1 MGRAGLNLY
10 FAQRFPNKMVSN
22 SLPERVRP
30 DFPILSRE
38 VHGKPLVYL
47 DNAASAQKPLA
58 VIEGQKEYLSN
69 YHANIHRGAHH
80 LAALATEAYEGARR
94 KIADHIGATA
104 VEEVLFT
111 AGSTDAVNLV
121 AQSWGRA
128 NLQEGDTVLVT
139 RMEHHANIV
148 PWQMVCEE
156 KGAEVV
162 PVNVLADGTLD
173 LDDFHAA
180 LSHQPKLVTSTEHP
194 GYHQPDSG
202 PVCAC
207 QRGGRPDAGRRPQ
220 ALPHLSIDVQAIG
233 CDFYVATGHKAYGP
247 TGIGFLWGRKEV
259 LENMPPWRGG
269 GMIQSVSF
277 DGTTYNGLPASS
289 RPAIPPHLRRHCPRH
304 RPRLDERHW
313 HRHHRRPRACTGG
326 ACPQRTGHPHWRPHH
341 RHRARQGRCGV
352 FVVDGLHPYDLGTL
366 LDGQGIAVRTGHHCT
381 EPLMSHF
388 GLDAGTLR
396 MSFAAY
402 TTREE
407 IDRAVIALERA
418 MRMLS

>member
-1 MGRAGLNLY
+1 
-10 FAQRFPNKMVSN
+10 MVSN

-162 PVNVLADGTLD
+162 PVNVIADGTLD

-180 LSHQPKLVTSTEHP
+180 LERHQPKLVGIVHASNTLGTINP
-194 GYHQPDSG
+194 IAD
-202 PVCAC
+202 VCA
-207 QRGGRPDAGRRPQ
+207 RAKEAGALTLVDGSQ

-247 TGIGFLWGRKEV
+247 TGIGFLWGRKKI

-269 GMIQSVSF
+269 GEMIQSVSF
-277 DGTTYNGLPASS
+277 DGTTYNGLPHKFEAGT
-289 RPAIPPHLRRHCPRH
+289 PHISGGIALGIA
-304 RPRLDERHW
+304 LDWMNGIGTDTIAAHERALVAHA
-313 HRHHRRPRACTGG
+313 HNALGTLP
-326 ACPQRTGHPHWRPHH
+326 
-341 RHRARQGRCGV
+341 GV
-352 FVVDGLHPYDLGTL
+352 RIIGTAPDKVGVVSLVVDGLHPYDLGTL

>member
-1 MGRAGLNLY
+1 
-10 FAQRFPNKMVSN
+10 MVSN

-180 LSHQPKLVTSTEHP
+180 LERHQPKLVGIVHASNTLGTINP
-194 GYHQPDSG
+194 IADL
-202 PVCAC
+202 CA
-207 QRGGRPDAGRRPQ
+207 RAKEAGALTLVDGSQ

-269 GMIQSVSF
+269 GEMIQSVSF
-277 DGTTYNGLPASS
+277 DGTTYNGLPHKFEAGT
-289 RPAIPPHLRRHCPRH
+289 PHISGGIALGIA
-304 RPRLDERHW
+304 LDWMNGIGTDTIAAHERALVAHA
-313 HRHHRRPRACTGG
+313 HSALGTLTGVRIIG
-326 ACPQRTGHPHWRPHH
+326 TAPDKV
-341 RHRARQGRCGV
+341 GV
-352 FVVDGLHPYDLGTL
+352 VSLVVDGLHPYDLGTL